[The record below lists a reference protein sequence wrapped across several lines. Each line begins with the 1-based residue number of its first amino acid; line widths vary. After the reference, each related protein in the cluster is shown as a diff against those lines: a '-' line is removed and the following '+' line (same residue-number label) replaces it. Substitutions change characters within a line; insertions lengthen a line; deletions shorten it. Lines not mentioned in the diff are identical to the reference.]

1 MPLTLATTDL
11 STDRSETPLV
21 ILHGL
26 FGQRKNWTSLQKQ
39 FARSRPAIAADL
51 RNHGES
57 PWDDAMDYAA
67 MAADVA
73 GLIEEK
79 RDGGPVAVLGHSMGG
94 KAAMMLALTRPEL
107 VERLI
112 VVDIAP
118 APSAA
123 SSTAGGLAA
132 YAQAMRDLDLSEVTR
147 RGDADAM
154 LADAVPDQ
162 AVRAF
167 LLTNLAREGEGY
179 GWQPNLDVLAA
190 RMDDIEDFPEPEGG
204 AMPYEGETLFIAG
217 GKSDYVGPQHRA
229 AIDRLFPR
237 SRIET
242 IADAGHWVH
251 AEAPRPFME
260 AALGFLGD

>member
-57 PWDDAMDYAA
+57 PWDDAMDYPA

-73 GLIEEK
+73 ALIEGVPG
-79 RDGGPVAVLGHSMGG
+79 GGPADVLGHSMGG
-94 KAAMMLALTRPEL
+94 KVAMMLALTRPEL
-107 VERLI
+107 VARLI

-118 APSAA
+118 APS
-123 SSTAGGLAA
+123 TAGGLAA
-132 YAQAMRDLDLSEVTR
+132 YAEAMRALDLSGVTR
-147 RGDADAM
+147 RGDADSM

-162 AVRAF
+162 SVRAF

-190 RMDDIEDFPEPEGG
+190 RMDDIEGFPEPEDG
-204 AMPYEGETLFIAG
+204 ATPYEGETLFIAG
-217 GKSDYVGPQHRA
+217 GKSDYVGPQHQA

-237 SRIET
+237 ARIDT
-242 IADAGHWVH
+242 IPSAGHWVH

-260 AALGFLGD
+260 TALGFLDD